1 MASPKLALLLVL
13 AAAAAVLVPSASA
26 AEEYYCRD
34 SLGGLLACQE
44 FMFEGAPTAS
54 PACCDAYGAAYNA
67 TPFCLCYV
75 ANGVYGR
82 STGYTVNVTRALE
95 IPTSCQIVQPPI
107 ELCGSKYTIDL
118 TLITTVYIV
127 FFPY

>member
-13 AAAAAVLVPSASA
+13 AAAAGALVPLPSA
-26 AEEYYCRD
+26 AEEHYCRD

-95 IPTSCQIVQPPI
+95 IPTSCYLFQPPI
-107 ELCGSKYTIDL
+107 ELCGSKYTIDP
-118 TLITTVYIV
+118 TLIATVYIV
-127 FFPY
+127 FIPY